1 MSAVRR
7 ARIALGTL
15 VEMCVE
21 GLGERD
27 ATRAID
33 AAFAEVQ
40 AVHRLMSF
48 HAPDS
53 DLARLHAAMPGEAI
67 SVDARTFSVLAMAQD
82 VAAVSHGVFDVSVG
96 AQLVALGL
104 LPQPRS
110 AFQPDARASWRDI
123 ELLVGD
129 RVRLHRPLWIDLGG
143 IAKGFAVDRA
153 IDTLARHGATHA
165 TVNAGGDLRIHGAR
179 AEPIFLRIGSGSVP
193 QVPALELANAAI
205 ATSARDADAA
215 IRPHLHGR
223 TRNCVSGG
231 AVVSV
236 IAARC
241 VFADALTKVVLASDA
256 AASARVLA
264 KFGAEASVFGP
275 AHGLMRLGRAA

>member
-1 MSAVRR
+1 MCR

-15 VEMCVE
+15 VEMRVE
-21 GLGERD
+21 GLSERD

-33 AAFAEVQ
+33 AAFAEVL

-53 DLARLHAAMPGEAI
+53 DLARLHATMPGEAVG
-67 SVDARTFSVLAMAQD
+67 VDARTFSVLVMAQD

-96 AQLVALGL
+96 AQLVGLGL
-104 LPQPRS
+104 LPRPRS
-110 AFQPDARASWRDI
+110 PFQPVGKATWRDI

-129 RVRLHRPLWIDLGG
+129 RVRLRRPLWIDLGG

-153 IDTLARHGATHA
+153 IDTLARHGATQA
-165 TVNAGGDLRIHGAR
+165 TVIAGGDMRIHGAR
-179 AEPIFLRIGSGSVP
+179 AEPIFLRIGSGGVP
-193 QVPALELANAAI
+193 HLPALELANAAI
-205 ATSARDADAA
+205 ATSARNADAA

-223 TRNCVSGG
+223 TRNCVNGD

-241 VFADALTKVVLASDA
+241 MVADALTKVVLASDA
-256 AASARVLA
+256 AACARVLA
-264 KFGAEASVFGP
+264 KFGAEAGVFAP
-275 AHGLMRLGRAA
+275 SHGLIRLGRAA